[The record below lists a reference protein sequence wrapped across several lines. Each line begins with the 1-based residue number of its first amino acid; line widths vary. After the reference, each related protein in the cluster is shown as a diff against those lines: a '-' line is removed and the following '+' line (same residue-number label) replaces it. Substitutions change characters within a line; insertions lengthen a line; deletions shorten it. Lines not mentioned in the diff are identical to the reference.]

1 MLSFP
6 GSLKVFIALDP
17 IDMRAGVNTLSALV
31 TERLKEAAQSG
42 ALFVF
47 TNKRRRLIKVLY
59 WDGTGMWM
67 MTKRL
72 EQGTFFWPRA
82 AQAGQVKL
90 ELVPE
95 AFAMLTEASTCT
107 ERSHA
112 LGMSACAERHRE
124 LFYPL
129 RILLIHQ

>member
-6 GSLKVFIALDP
+6 GSLKVFIALDA
-17 IDMRAGVNTLSALV
+17 IDMRAGINTLRALV
-31 TERLKEAAQSG
+31 AERLKEEARSG

-47 TNKRRRLIKVLY
+47 TNRRRTLLKVLH
-59 WDGTGMWM
+59 WDGTGLWL

-82 AQAGQVKL
+82 AQEGQVKL

-95 AFAMLTEASTCT
+95 AFAMLTDGIDMHGAKPRGWY
-107 ERSHA
+107 ER
-112 LGMSACAERHRE
+112 G
-124 LFYPL
+124 
-129 RILLIHQ
+129 